1 MKIKTEYIHHSSYT
15 LEIENYFL
23 VFDYFEGD
31 LTIPKDKD
39 VYFFV
44 SHFHADHFSKII
56 FNYQENTKKYII
68 SDDVKKKDIKVSDDK
83 VVLVGANQEICIDGI
98 GIKTYKSTDSGVAF
112 MLNIKGKNIFYAGD
126 LNDWYWEME
135 DDLQA
140 KNDMHAKFTKQI
152 DKMKDIKI
160 DIAYFLVDPR
170 QAGQYDLGA
179 RQILELKPRYF
190 LPMHFWG
197 DFGITS
203 KFKKEYSEKYKDTTI
218 FDMQNKNQKFEI
230 EI

>member
-1 MKIKTEYIHHSSYT
+1 MRIKTEYIHHSCYT

-23 VFDYFEGD
+23 IFDYFEGD
-31 LTIPKDKD
+31 LTIPENKD

-56 FNYQENTKKYII
+56 FDYKEDTKKYII
-68 SDDVKKKDIKVSDDK
+68 SDDVKQKNVTVDDNK
-83 VVLVGANQEICIDGI
+83 VVFVSSDEDINVDGI
-98 GIKTYKSTDSGVAF
+98 NIKTYKSTDSGVAY
-112 MLNIKGKNIFYAGD
+112 MLNIKGKNIFFAGD

-140 KNDMHAKFTKQI
+140 KNDMHSKFTREI
-152 DKMKDIKI
+152 EKMKDVSI
-160 DIAYFLVDPR
+160 DLAYFLVDPR
-170 QAGQYDLGA
+170 QAGQYALGA
-179 RQILELKPRYF
+179 KQILKLNPKYF

-197 DFGITS
+197 DFAITT
-203 KFKKEYSEKYKDTTI
+203 KFKEEYSEKHEYTKI
-218 FDMQNKNQKFEI
+218 FDIQTKNQKFEI